1 MNEKIN
7 VKKTAKRISEL
18 KRKNG
23 LKNCDIAKV
32 LCISESAVKNYMSGR
47 TIPPIERLYAMAE
60 LFGVK
65 SIEEIIVFE

>member
-1 MNEKIN
+1 M
-7 VKKTAKRISEL
+7 R
-18 KRKNG
+18 
-23 LKNCDIAKV
+23 NCDIAKA

-65 SIEEIIVFE
+65 SIEEILYLNER